1 MKLLLPFAVALIAAL
16 ASIPL
21 IRAIAARIGFVDQ
34 PAARKL
40 HAAPM
45 PLGGGIGLIF
55 GLVLGTLAAR
65 PTALEPRF
73 LLAWT
78 AGLILVALVGLVDDR
93 APLNPLAKLL
103 GQLVAALVLVLGSGH
118 PDPAALGGFAG
129 PVAVVGVVALMN
141 ACNFLDNMDG
151 ILGGIAVLSAAGFA
165 LVARASSPDGVAPA
179 AAALAGAAAG
189 FLAYNFAPAR
199 IFMGDL
205 GSLAIGYA
213 LGALLLALTPASA
226 PALPALGLLLIVGY
240 PLFDL
245 AFVTITRLGDGR
257 RPWWPGKDHSTHR
270 LNRILGNPRRTALVV
285 YVLTA
290 VLVAAGVTVAFKPLP
305 EILLGA
311 ALGVLLLIG
320 LGLRLA
326 RVPAA

>member
-189 FLAYNFAPAR
+189 FVSWPTTSPR
-199 IFMGDL
+199 
-205 GSLAIGYA
+205 
-213 LGALLLALTPASA
+213 PASSWATSARWRSATRSA
-226 PALPALGLLLIVGY
+226 PCCSRSPRRRRRRCPRSGSCSSSAIRSSISPSSPSPGSATAGVRGG
-240 PLFDL
+240 PER
-245 AFVTITRLGDGR
+245 ITR
-257 RPWWPGKDHSTHR
+257 P
-270 LNRILGNPRRTALVV
+270 TA
-285 YVLTA
+285 
-290 VLVAAGVTVAFKPLP
+290 
-305 EILLGA
+305 
-311 ALGVLLLIG
+311 
-320 LGLRLA
+320 
-326 RVPAA
+326 